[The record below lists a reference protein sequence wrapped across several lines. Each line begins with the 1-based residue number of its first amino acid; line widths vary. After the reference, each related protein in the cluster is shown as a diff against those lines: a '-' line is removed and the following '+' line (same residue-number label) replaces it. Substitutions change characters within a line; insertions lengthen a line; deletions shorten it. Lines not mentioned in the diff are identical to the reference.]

1 MSVKEIIVNVTGITY
16 DYSNSDFPAI
26 APNEQTHIGQLQ
38 FSPKSICG
46 EECYLEFP
54 DNWAPSVISTNC
66 KNKERDLMFSKLE
79 AFRIMRASFSSISF
93 RVQTNHVRRYDFNG
107 SATLIWPKL
116 VESSIFAPII
126 FPTRLAG
133 ENVTHEVLIHNP
145 TEHPIK
151 VYLTLHDVT
160 QMGTSMTLPP
170 EIISFCWDCFL
181 SRESTFSL
189 LGVDSLKRSGF
200 YIIQPLTPL
209 RVSIRFQTQNPGT
222 YSNLLYIRNN
232 FTVLEAT
239 WLTATARPHHFKF
252 GNRRPGSDLALNF
265 DLNEKNVRSCDE
277 ALQHLEGAPILMTTK
292 RTFTAKNTGDE
303 PVEVFGMYING
314 LRCEGFGFKVL
325 DCWHFRLPP
334 NTSKKIEILFTSD
347 FTLAKITR
355 LLTIETSLDY
365 AINYTMESMIP
376 AHVLTNCSKVLR
388 RPEWEYSLHIITFGV
403 LAISF
408 VLVLFVAYIDAEKV
422 LKDHVHNMSKDKGP
436 AEPTLDLREIGM
448 RGSAITSFDDVK
460 SDISLN
466 GSGGSC
472 NGSAMKPFA
481 YLRKK
486 PTIVRKQEVEV
497 LTTADAGPKKSWAIV
512 LARKFSPIKSDVKF
526 RDSIPPLPT
535 SKSRAETNKPVNKK
549 QLTRDV
555 ITALMDASNTKT
567 IEDDASSTTT
577 ETSMQ
582 SSSDASSEKKQS
594 SPSRKQTN
602 GQHDRSPPAVVDPPK
617 SKLKNSVKKTKSLPL
632 SNSQMVKEDLLPIPG
647 PVVSKQMKVGPV
659 PAGSINVKNPSGR
672 SGPIPASVITT
683 ENIKRHSDGNGYA
696 GNQQAAN
703 SSQNDSEKNTSNQ
716 KKYGKTPG
724 RERRKQDTLPI
735 PPGSAARKVTSP
747 KLSTATAAGTNGG
760 TYKGTAFQFT
770 SPLTNSPG
778 PVTTTSSPI
787 WEINKISFSNI
798 VAQNPYSPDLPL
810 SSQSNT
816 ASESIV
822 LPSPTA
828 LTSTPIAPN
837 SSGPPLMTHKSNAV
851 QNLYGKLSAKSL
863 FRSFNNQLDDPM
875 IDETNIG
882 SLEND
887 TFKPLENLNEE
898 MLNDDIHH
906 TGVDLGPIGTRKSPS
921 HTPIWEPMPSIQKPV
936 AINAGVGN
944 PNSFF
949 SEEFQ
954 PYTGGFN
961 SSGSSGTEPMS
972 NIDLA
977 GVAGLFDSVYG
988 QHLTQQERVW
998 DPSTLISFLHQK
1010 QLQLQQQ
1017 QIQKKNE
1024 SAGGQAELRHQQ
1036 HHPQLHQQLNN
1047 QHLNQLLQHQQQQQQ
1062 QMPPSIPTPS
1072 HQQQQ
1077 QTNMHNLYSSNTSA
1091 LWGST
1096 YTQPGWNQGPNRPPP
1111 GLEQRQQ
1118 LPRMQQ
1124 QHLQHQPLQFLQQ
1137 ERLNH
1142 MAQNGSSA
1150 TDTIRNAGGQQFDL
1164 FSGSMSAIWSQQWTA
1179 PNSSDRSATE
1189 TPPDNNNSK

>member
-66 KNKERDLMFSKLE
+66 KNKELDLMNAKLE
-79 AFRIMRASFSSISF
+79 AFRVMRASFSSISF

-116 VESSIFAPII
+116 VESSVFAPII

-160 QMGTSMTLPP
+160 QMGSTMTLPP

-189 LGVDSLKRSGF
+189 LGVDSPKRSGF

-314 LRCEGFGFKVL
+314 LKCEGYGFKVL

-365 AINYTMESMIP
+365 PINYTMESMIP

-448 RGSAITSFDDVK
+448 RGSGMTSFDDAK

-472 NGSAMKPFA
+472 NGNAMKPFA

-486 PTIVRKQEVEV
+486 PSMVRKQEIEV

-535 SKSRAETNKPVNKK
+535 SKSRVEANKPVSKK

-555 ITALMDASNTKT
+555 ITALMDASNGKT

-594 SPSRKQTN
+594 SPSRKLTN
-602 GQHDRSPPAVVDPPK
+602 GQHDRSPPAVVSTIDPPK
-617 SKLKNSVKKTKSLPL
+617 SKQKNSVKKTKSLPL
-632 SNSQMVKEDLLPIPG
+632 SNNLMVREDVVPAPG
-647 PVVSKQMKVGPV
+647 PLAPKQMKVGPCAV
-659 PAGSINVKNPSGR
+659 ANHVKNPSGR
-672 SGPIPASVITT
+672 TIPASSITT
-683 ENIKRHSDGNGYA
+683 DIVKRHSDGNGYT
-696 GNQQAAN
+696 GNQQIAN
-703 SSQNDSEKNTSNQ
+703 SSQNDSERNTNNQNSQ

-735 PPGSAARKVTSP
+735 APGSAARKVTSP
-747 KLSTATAAGTNGG
+747 KLSTATTAGTNGG

-787 WEINKISFSNI
+787 WEINKISFSNV

-810 SSQSNT
+810 SSLSNIACPIT
-816 ASESIV
+816 SESITSS
-822 LPSPTA
+822 PPTA
-828 LTSTPIAPN
+828 LASTPIAS
-837 SSGPPLMTHKSNAV
+837 SSGPPIMSHKSNAV

-863 FRSFNNQLDDPM
+863 FRSFNNQLEDPM

-882 SLEND
+882 SLAND

-898 MLNDDIHH
+898 LLNEEMHH

-921 HTPIWEPMPSIQKPV
+921 DMPVWEPMPSMPKPV
-936 AINAGVGN
+936 AINGGVGN

-961 SSGSSGTEPMS
+961 SSGSSGNESMT

-998 DPSTLISFLHQK
+998 DPSTLISYLHQK
-1010 QLQLQQQ
+1010 QLAMQQLQ
-1017 QIQKKNE
+1017 ILKSNE
-1024 SAGGQAELRHQQ
+1024 SASGQAELRHQQ
-1036 HHPQLHQQLNN
+1036 HHAQQQQLNN
-1047 QHLNQLLQHQQQQQQ
+1047 HHLNQLLQQQQMSPSIQTPSQQQQQQ
-1062 QMPPSIPTPS
+1062 P
-1072 HQQQQ
+1072 
-1077 QTNMHNLYSSNTSA
+1077 NMHNLYSSNTSA
-1091 LWGST
+1091 LWGSS

-1124 QHLQHQPLQFLQQ
+1124 QHLQHQPLQFLQHD
-1137 ERLNH
+1137 RLNH
-1142 MAQNGSSA
+1142 LAQNGSSA
-1150 TDTIRNAGGQQFDL
+1150 TDTIGNTGGQQFDL
-1164 FSGSMSAIWSQQWTA
+1164 FSNSMSAIWSQQWTA
-1179 PNSSDRSATE
+1179 PNTNGRSAPE